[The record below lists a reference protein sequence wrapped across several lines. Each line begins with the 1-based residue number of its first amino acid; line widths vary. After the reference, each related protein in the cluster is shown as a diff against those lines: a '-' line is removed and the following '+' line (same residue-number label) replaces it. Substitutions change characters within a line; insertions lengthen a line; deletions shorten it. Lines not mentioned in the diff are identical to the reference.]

1 MGFLKGLGKILGGA
15 AKVASLVPGVGT
27 LAGAGLGAAGGLV
40 SGGGL
45 KGMVTG
51 GAMGAAG
58 PLAGKLLGGAAGA
71 GAAAGAATG
80 AAGKTSF
87 LKGLGGQLLKNAPT
101 IIGARGAAQGAKS
114 MSRGNAL
121 QDQATQLKMR
131 EYADLGPVRQRA
143 IAQALMGAAKAP
155 NLASVYRDPTNAF
168 SRNQAEPLPPPP
180 GMPDPN
186 GPPPPP
192 FPPGMGGG
200 SGAGPGVGLFGARPP
215 MTRRPF

>member
-1 MGFLKGLGKILGGA
+1 MHFLKGLGKILGGA

-27 LAGAGLGAAGGLV
+27 LAGAGLGGAGGLV

-101 IIGARGAAQGAKS
+101 IIGALGAAQGAKS

-186 GPPPPP
+186 GPPPSS

-200 SGAGPGVGLFGARPP
+200 SGAGPGVGLFGARLP